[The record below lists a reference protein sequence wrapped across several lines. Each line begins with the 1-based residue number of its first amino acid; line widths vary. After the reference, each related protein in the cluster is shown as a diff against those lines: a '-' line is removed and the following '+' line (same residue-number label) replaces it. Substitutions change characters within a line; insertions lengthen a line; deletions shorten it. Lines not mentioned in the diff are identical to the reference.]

1 MRASFTFIGCMS
13 LAAALGGFARAATL
27 QVVAAENFYGGVV
40 HEIADGGVRVTSI
53 LKNPNQDPHEFTTD
67 AATAKAVA
75 DADIVIYS
83 GISYDP
89 WMEQLLGTRGKADRA
104 VINVSALI
112 GAHDGDN
119 PHIWY
124 EPKTMPAL
132 AEKMVAL
139 LSTRDPARAD
149 FYHQRL
155 AVFIASMQPNLATI
169 ARIKEKWAGTEV
181 TATEPVFGYMARAL
195 GFNMLNE
202 AFQIKIMNDTEP
214 GADDTEAFEQSLSS
228 DRAKILFYNS
238 QVTDPTTDRMQKLA
252 RQAGIPVVGVTETEP
267 PDQTT
272 YSAWIKS
279 ELAAVEAAL
288 PTTNR

>member
-1 MRASFTFIGCMS
+1 MS